1 MNLQDKLENVG
12 LVNVFQT
19 LSIGKMNGSLFIK
32 GEKGGTVMVF
42 KEGMIVRGECNFL
55 EEGLDEQLLSSWLVS
70 ADQLKLAHKVHKEL
84 PQKSVAEILVDM
96 GGLEQDTLDREVRKR
111 IERIVYHILFWRK
124 GSFRFESDI
133 RNIKN
138 IKEYAEFHDTGYEL
152 SRGMSPEYLLLEAA
166 RAYDA
171 TCSRASFE
179 PLGFCA
185 GPVMASFEKARIQ
198 GENKYE
204 KRRDISLL
212 RTLSA
217 ELRFPNNSSE
227 IALLALRFASDL
239 FRRGVLFMVETNDVV
254 GLGHF
259 GLESKNTMS
268 TVRDLRINLSSS
280 TFLRGI
286 LQKQNHYRG
295 SIARDSGTEKLVRE
309 FGGPW
314 PQEAAIFPII
324 AEGTVVAFLYCDDV
338 SESSLAKGLGKDL
351 GEKSLSQAEG
361 LEIFANQAGLA
372 IEKSLLE
379 QKIQAMSNN
388 SRVSTTKGQKTTV
401 S

>member
-1 MNLQDKLENVG
+1 MNLHGKLENVG

-19 LSIGKMNGSLFIK
+19 LSIGKMNGSLLIK

-42 KEGMIVRGECNFL
+42 KDGMIVRGECDFL
-55 EEGLDEQLLSSWLVS
+55 EEGLDEQLLAGWLVS
-70 ADQLKLAHKVHKEL
+70 EDQLKLARKVRKEL

-96 GGLEQDTLDREVRKR
+96 GGLKLDVLEREVRKR
-111 IERIVYHILFWRK
+111 IERIVYRILFWRK
-124 GSFRFESDI
+124 GSFRFESSIHGIED
-133 RNIKN
+133 
-138 IKEYAEFHDTGYEL
+138 YAEFQDSGYEL
-152 SRGMSPEYLLLEAA
+152 PRGMSPEYLLLEAA
-166 RAYDA
+166 RAYDDRSGNES
-171 TCSRASFE
+171 CE

-185 GPVMASFEKARIQ
+185 GSVMASFEKARIQ
-198 GENKYE
+198 GENKHE

-212 RTLSA
+212 RTLSS
-217 ELRFPNNSSE
+217 ELRFPNNASE

-259 GLESKNTMS
+259 GLENKNTMS
-268 TVRDLRINLSSS
+268 TVWDLRISLSDSP
-280 TFLRGI
+280 FINGI
-286 LQKQNHYRG
+286 IQKQSHYRG
-295 SIARDSGTEKLVRE
+295 SVARDSGTEKLVSE

-314 PQEAAIFPII
+314 PQEAAIFLII

-338 SESSLAKGLGKDL
+338 LGNKP
-351 GEKSLSQAEG
+351 LSQAEG

-379 QKIQAMSNN
+379 QKIQAMSNM
-388 SRVSTTKGQKTTV
+388 SVSNQG
-401 S
+401 SGIEGRSF